1 MIHMLREAEILRAA
15 FQSQLHWHDE
25 SPDIRHVYVRPQSPR
40 LIGNF
45 ERTHGIDEQ
54 EFYQFLDQDAIS
66 DDIRLFNEQLRE
78 WENH

>member
-1 MIHMLREAEILRAA
+1 LEISNAPTA
-15 FQSQLHWHDE
+15 SAM
-25 SPDIRHVYVRPQSPR
+25 
-40 LIGNF
+40 
-45 ERTHGIDEQ
+45 Q